1 MNFEAISIQP
11 GFSEYVE
18 NMRYIRVYSEYTMD
32 NYDEIDLLSTVYPIL
47 ETSEYN
53 LFKEALEFATSINYT
68 HPGLSSKSY
77 LKHPIRVTKLIA
89 NISTKPSIECLIIAL
104 LHNIF
109 ETSEISADLVIE
121 KFGLIVTESIKRL
134 TVDRSKSNNEY
145 KQNYY
150 KGIIETGR
158 DACIVKSYDKF
169 DNLFMLST
177 NPNKNTREAYLQEIE
192 TFVMP
197 LVELFA
203 PSLYGQFLSLC
214 KYTYL
219 SPYIDKQHYVK
230 LVQSDKIMQ
239 L

>member
-89 NISTKPSIECLIIAL
+89 NISNKPSIECLIIAL
-104 LHNIF
+104 LHNVF
-109 ETSEISADLVIE
+109 ETSEISADLVSE

-150 KGIIETGR
+150 KSIIETGR

-177 NPNKNTREAYLQEIE
+177 NPNKNTREAYLEEIE

-203 PSLYGQFLSLC
+203 PSLYGQFLSLY

-219 SPYIDKQHYVK
+219 SPYIDKQHYIK
-230 LVQSDKIMQ
+230 LVQSGKIMQ